1 MTLSRSTT
9 GGTTQGRSAIRVRPA
24 GEDDLASIAG
34 IERRAARGA
43 NLDQVRLAMAD
54 PGRFVVVATID
65 DAVAGWAKTH
75 WWQYA
80 DGPAPVGHYLGGIT
94 VAPAARRRGV
104 GAALTQARMDW
115 VSGRA
120 SFVCYVV
127 NATNAASIALHRR
140 WGFHEVARAASFH
153 TIRFTG
159 GSGVLLRAGLDGM
172 RQEA

>member
-1 MTLSRSTT
+1 MTRSRSIA
-9 GGTTQGRSAIRVRPA
+9 GGDTPGRSSIRVRPA

-43 NLDQVRLAMAD
+43 NLDQVRLAIAD

-75 WWQYA
+75 WWPYS

-94 VAPAARRRGV
+94 VDPEARRRGV

-140 WGFHEVARAASFH
+140 WGFHEVARATSFH
-153 TIRFTG
+153 TIQFTG

-172 RQEA
+172 PQEA

>member
-1 MTLSRSTT
+1 MTRPRSIA
-9 GGTTQGRSAIRVRPA
+9 GGDTPGRSSIRVRPA

-80 DGPAPVGHYLGGIT
+80 GGPAPVGHYLRGIT
-94 VAPAARRRGV
+94 VDPEARRRGV

-140 WGFHEVARAASFH
+140 WGFHEVARATSFH
-153 TIRFTG
+153 TIQFTG

-172 RQEA
+172 PQEA